1 MLKIWMLALSI
12 FAVLEDLQLTLQKQF
27 FREEL
32 PLIGKLP
39 REKSASPKYN
49 LFLSIVLTEFFCIW
63 FGDEAINNIPV
74 DLVQ

>member
-12 FAVLEDLQLTLQKQF
+12 FAVLEDLQLTLQKQL

-39 REKSASPKYN
+39 REKSANLKYN
-49 LFLSIVLTEFFCIW
+49 VTL
-63 FGDEAINNIPV
+63 
-74 DLVQ
+74 